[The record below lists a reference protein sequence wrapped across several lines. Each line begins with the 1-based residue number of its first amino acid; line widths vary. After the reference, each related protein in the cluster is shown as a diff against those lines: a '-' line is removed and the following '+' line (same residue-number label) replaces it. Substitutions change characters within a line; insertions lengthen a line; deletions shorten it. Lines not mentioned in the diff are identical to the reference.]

1 MIPASVSPAL
11 TSLLAGVNA
20 AYPLATASIFTLS
33 SLQQQ
38 ANSIIVAVD
47 AALLA
52 DDSNIVPPVLTS
64 SGALTY
70 AVAINALVAVA
81 QEETALA
88 ELSAL
93 VGRAAI
99 NISNAGV

>member
-1 MIPASVSPAL
+1 MIPASVSPGL
-11 TSLLAGVNA
+11 TSLLAGINA

-38 ANSIIVAVD
+38 ANEIIVAVD

-52 DDSNIVPPVLTS
+52 DDTNVVAPVFMT

-70 AVAINALVAVA
+70 AAAITALVSVA

-93 VGRAAI
+93 AGRAAI

>member
-11 TSLLAGVNA
+11 TSLLVGVNA

-33 SLQQQ
+33 TLQQQ
-38 ANSIIVAVD
+38 ANRIIVAID

-52 DDSNIVPPVLTS
+52 DDSNVVPPVF

-70 AVAINALVAVA
+70 ASAITALVSVA
-81 QEETALA
+81 QEELALA

-93 VGRAAI
+93 AGRASI
-99 NISNAGV
+99 NVSNAGV

>member
-11 TSLLAGVNA
+11 KSLLAGVNA

-38 ANSIIVAVD
+38 ANAIVVAVD
-47 AALLA
+47 GALLA
-52 DDSNIVPPVLTS
+52 DDAEIVAPVFMP
-64 SGALTY
+64 SGAMHFAAEILE
-70 AVAINALVAVA
+70 LVSFAK
-81 QEETALA
+81 EETKLA
-88 ELSAL
+88 EMAAL

>member
-1 MIPASVSPAL
+1 MVPASVSPAL

-20 AYPLATASIFTLS
+20 AYPLASASIFTLS

-38 ANSIIVAVD
+38 ANSVIVAVD

-52 DDSNIVPPVLTS
+52 DDTNVVAPIFMV

-70 AVAINALVAVA
+70 AAAINALVDVA
-81 QEETALA
+81 QEETVLA

-93 VGRAAI
+93 AGRAAI